1 MNIIVRP
8 YGSSLCSCRPDTTWE
23 RENKDLYTP
32 GRIDSWKWSPIAFMR
47 ISKAGK
53 CIGRKFVSRYYDAF
67 GFGALLYIGSID
79 GSEADTAASSCADHT
94 SILPYPLYN
103 PEVMENPDNEFVA
116 SKDGTEIFRTDCKEI
131 RQILEDAA
139 CKASELT
146 SLRIGDIVAV
156 ELAPLKMLAD
166 RTEETAQFSASFCE
180 NEVYDFKIIF

>member
-1 MNIIVRP
+1 MNIIARP
-8 YGSSLCSCRPDTTWE
+8 YGRQQCYCRPDTTWE
-23 RENKDLYTP
+23 RENKDFY
-32 GRIDSWKWSPIAFMR
+32 SPECVNDIFWAPILFVR

-116 SKDGTEIFRTDCKEI
+116 RKDGTEIFRTDCKEI

-166 RTEETAQFSASFCE
+166 KTEETAQFSASFCE